1 MQAPA
6 FDALLAGFVLAQE
19 VQRAMTQDH
28 TIGGGVALPQTAGTF
43 SERDIQVPVQVVFN
57 PPVAAD
63 GSQDL
68 GCK

>member
-1 MQAPA
+1 MA
-6 FDALLAGFVLAQE
+6 
-19 VQRAMTQDH
+19 QDH
-28 TIGGGVALPQTAGTF
+28 EIGGGVALPQTAGTF

-68 GCK
+68 GCKCFAPTEENDQIENCWWTH